1 MYTMKDVCLKFDFPY
16 ETLRFYCNEGLIPN
30 VKRDAN
36 NYRVFDDRDIAW
48 IDGLQCLRQC
58 GLSIKELKVYL
69 ELSMEGK
76 STIPTRKEMLA
87 KRKEALLRQL
97 GDIQESID
105 YIDKKQRYFD
115 DVLAGKIPF
124 SSNLIKVDDKEV

>member
-58 GLSIKELKVYL
+58 GLSIKELKAYL
-69 ELSMEGK
+69 ELSLEGK
-76 STIPTRKEMLA
+76 SSIPMRKEMLA
-87 KRKEALLRQL
+87 KRKVALLQQL
-97 GDIQESID
+97 DDIRESID

-115 DVLAGKIPF
+115 DVLEGKIPF
-124 SSNLIKVDDKEV
+124 SSNLIKVEEEEA